1 MTPAMK
7 TNGLLTPLVLLGLTA
22 LAAQP
27 AVIEDVVQAGPRAGQ
42 KRVIVETVDFSARH
56 CVSTNDTT
64 VTLGPPGRRVTV
76 PVTLRAFQYTFRK
89 VRDGETNPGV
99 YFCYEF
105 QIRSKETNG
114 FIWSC
119 WLPDFPRP
127 HRFQVW
133 TTESGKSYA
142 CFVQHGVNLFSL
154 TVSRQPDEMRRAF
167 WEGPTGAN
175 PYPDALP
182 VLRIKQIW
190 EAFPDRSGG
199 MFDLDPTAWFV
210 EVLELTER
218 AGELRVTVRGHQP
231 RERDYP
237 GGRVPEGAYEKWQK
251 ARATFALRGN
261 HWELVSTT
269 GK

>member
-1 MTPAMK
+1 MK
-7 TNGLLTPLVLLGLTA
+7 TNGLLTALVLLGLTGW
-22 LAAQP
+22 AAQP
-27 AVIEDVVQAGPRAGQ
+27 IVIEDTITVGRDAGQ
-42 KRVIVETVDFSARH
+42 KRVIVETVDFSASH

-76 PVTLRAFQYTFRK
+76 PVTLRAFRHTFRK

-105 QIRSKETNG
+105 QIRSQGTNG

-133 TTESGKSYA
+133 TAESGKSYA
-142 CFVQHGVNLFSL
+142 CFVQYGVHLYEL
-154 TVSRQPDEMRRAF
+154 RTDRQPEERRRAF
-167 WEGPTGAN
+167 WVRSAPGAH
-175 PYPDALP
+175 PDALP
-182 VLRIKQIW
+182 ILPINQIW
-190 EAFPDRSGG
+190 GAFPDRGG
-199 MFDLDPTAWFV
+199 GTFHSDPTTWFV
-210 EVLELTER
+210 EVLEVSER
-218 AGELRVTVRGHQP
+218 AGELRVTVRGREP
-231 RERDYP
+231 RERDY
-237 GGRVPEGAYEKWQK
+237 GDGRVPEGAREKWQK